1 MVRSRLARAGR
12 RFDPLILRSRSKPDI
27 APGHIEKNE
36 SLITDLKPAGHLIS
50 YTTEGLLDEE
60 VMLPSAVTPDDPRK
74 QVRWFDIVGLGEPS
88 VLVKI
93 AESLSM
99 HRLAIE
105 DVAHTNQRPK
115 VEEYGDAVF
124 IVMHLVHLV
133 DDQLSFEQL
142 SVWLCGQ
149 TVVTFQE
156 RPGDPFEP
164 VRERIRRSSG
174 RLRQRGAD
182 YLLYALLDVV
192 VDSYF
197 PILEH
202 YGDRIAQL
210 EDDIIDGS
218 VPNAIEQLHEI
229 RRDLLAMRRMVQPM
243 RTALMDIQQG
253 ALTAITDE
261 TRLFLRDAAD
271 HGTQLMD
278 AIDSYRDLAAG
289 ATDTHLSLV
298 GQRTNEIMRVLTIF
312 AAVFIPLGFIA
323 GVFGMNFDQTSPYNM
338 PELRWRFGYPTAL
351 LLMLFV
357 ALGLVFLF
365 WRRGWIGGNKPSQR
379 AGRKDPPEWDTK

>member
-1 MVRSRLARAGR
+1 MVRSRLARVR
-12 RFDPLILRSRSKPDI
+12 RHIDPLILRTRSRPEI

-36 SLITDLKPAGHLIS
+36 SLITDCKPAGHLIS
-50 YTTEGLLDEE
+50 YTVDGLLDEDI
-60 VMLPSAVTPDDPRK
+60 VLPTAVTPDDPRA
-74 QVRWFDIVGLGEPS
+74 QVRWFDIVGLGEPL
-88 VLVKI
+88 VLVQV

-133 DDQLSFEQL
+133 NDVLSFEQL
-142 SVWLCGQ
+142 SIWLNGQ

-156 RPGDPFEP
+156 KPGDPFES

-174 RLRQRGAD
+174 RLRHRGAD
-182 YLLYALLDVV
+182 YLLYALLDVI

-197 PILEH
+197 PILEY

-243 RTALMDIQQG
+243 QTALTDIQQG
-253 ALTAITDE
+253 ALSAITDE

-271 HGTQLMD
+271 HGSQLVD

-323 GVFGMNFDQTSPYNM
+323 GLFGMNFDTSSPYNM
-338 PELRWRFGYPTAL
+338 PELNWRIGYLYAL
-351 LLMLFV
+351 SLMLFV

-365 WRRGWIGGNKPSQR
+365 WRRGWIGGNSPR
-379 AGRKDPPEWDTK
+379 RRGDHRDPPKWDSK